1 MQAPAAVSAA
11 ADRPPDCYV
20 VRPAGALAD
29 IMGAADLGE
38 DELLLRLR
46 ELGLITYPSP
56 LLGGLLELPEVL
68 EAEVLAR
75 LGPTDVVLFGQ
86 AGRAC
91 RAAVVAF
98 GVPQEEGELS
108 DESDEEGGTG
118 QGIEGG
124 PLLLRGQD
132 FVGSVERMAW
142 AQARGCPLDEN
153 VLLDAAEGG
162 HLEVLKWA
170 WERRCRRCHPPLPPL
185 PMGLARV
192 LVCGGSRASGGAAVG
207 A

>member
-153 VLLDAAEGG
+153 VLL
-162 HLEVLKWA
+162 
-170 WERRCRRCHPPLPPL
+170 PPP
-185 PMGLARV
+185 
-192 LVCGGSRASGGAAVG
+192 AVG
-207 A
+207 RGESAVDIVRLAEAAGLFMLGQSDYHCAHYHCFNIWGRGRTCYS